1 MGRRKLVIIGKV
13 EENGRVIT
21 VRLYDDKNKSIED
34 KKINN
39 KIELMKLNNDVI
51 NLNKIDKVG
60 NLKDNAK
67 ECPLVLIKSKDDEH
81 KLVDINGKT
90 VIKTI
95 DKEDFNKYN
104 IVDIKSNIKQ
114 YSKYIKKLKLIG
126 EEIFDF
132 CVYEETDSIVITGYR
147 DTDEESKVI
156 DIPSFVTDIHSG
168 IFEGV
173 RTDLT
178 VTHRN
183 NQIKDMSGL
192 FCDYEGRQL
201 ILRNFDTT
209 NVDSME
215 NMFNS
220 CIKVEELDL
229 SSFNTSKVTSMFDM
243 FTFCQ
248 NLDRVNLSSFDT
260 TNVLDMACM
269 FRQCNDLEEL
279 DISNFN
285 FDNVRDINRMFEYCY
300 LEKLK
305 IPKNCDLQNLFDKT
319 GLNEFVNIVR

>member
-1 MGRRKLVIIGKV
+1 MS
-13 EENGRVIT
+13 E
-21 VRLYDDKNKSIED
+21 
-34 KKINN
+34 
-39 KIELMKLNNDVI
+39 KLNKEYLFSLLNIPPRDVM
-51 NLNKIDKVG
+51 
-60 NLKDNAK
+60 
-67 ECPLVLIKSKDDEH
+67 
-81 KLVDINGKT
+81 
-90 VIKTI
+90 
-95 DKEDFNKYN
+95 
-104 IVDIKSNIKQ
+104 
-114 YSKYIKKLKLIG
+114 
-126 EEIFDF
+126 
-132 CVYEETDSIVITGYR
+132 VYEETDSIVITGYR

-178 VTHRN
+178 VTHRD

-192 FCDYEGRQL
+192 FCDYGGRQL

-215 NMFNS
+215 NIFNS
-220 CIKVEELDL
+220 CIKLEELDL

-260 TNVLDMACM
+260 TNVIDMSCM

-285 FDNVRDINRMFEYCY
+285 FNNVRDINRMFEYCY

-319 GLNEFVNIVR
+319 GLNEFVNIIR